1 MGGNVTVNNFNFTS
15 DGIAAVGGTL
25 TATAGVDYNN
35 AAARLQFNGA
45 VGTNPYTF
53 ASPVLQANNGILDV
67 YTNLLAT
74 NASIGTLATINI
86 SNVVGPVNGEFTVTV
101 PGNFALGGTVN
112 IATAGSQLIIEALAG
127 GQTVNSMK
135 VMLIIPFTEYGLAH
149 ITAKRYKKPLT
160 DLAVIKLNLPVVQ
173 SGSIPL

>member
-45 VGTNPYTF
+45 VGINPYTF
-53 ASPVLQANNGILDV
+53 ASPILQANNGILDV

-74 NASIGTLATINI
+74 NVSIGTATINI
-86 SNVVGPVNGEFTVTV
+86 GNVVGPVDGEFTVTV
-101 PGNFALGGTVN
+101 PRNFALGGR
-112 IATAGSQLIIEALAG
+112 LI
-127 GQTVNSMK
+127 
-135 VMLIIPFTEYGLAH
+135 
-149 ITAKRYKKPLT
+149 
-160 DLAVIKLNLPVVQ
+160 
-173 SGSIPL
+173 